1 MIVEYLGKRYRPHEL
16 AQFLEHA
23 RRQTPGW
30 ICLGDELPAEE
41 GKAA

>member
-23 RRQTPGW
+23 RRQTPSGRS
-30 ICLGDELPAEE
+30 E
-41 GKAA
+41 